1 MTSRIVGIV
10 VCGTALGCVVACSS
24 PSGSNAG
31 NPAAPANGGSGTAGQ
46 GGSYQLDPTVTNL
59 RVNAD
64 AASVNVTAQ
73 DSASAISVTEE
84 TRGAATTKEVSGAN
98 AVLTARCPSGVNF
111 GDSCRV
117 VYTVTMPAKVAL
129 DIQGAAGDIVLT
141 GPLVKAT
148 VNTAAARI
156 AGTGLGAGTFQ
167 ATTNA
172 GQIDLAFAAAPTSVD
187 VKSTAGAVT
196 LTVPGG
202 EKYNV
207 SVDTTIGGQQVG
219 VDKDSSSSHRL
230 NVETTVG
237 SVTIKKG

>member
-1 MTSRIVGIV
+1 MTSRIG
-10 VCGTALGCVVACSS
+10 GTVAYGAALCCLVACSS
-24 PSGSNAG
+24 TSGSSSGGPAPSAAG
-31 NPAAPANGGSGTAGQ
+31 SQGTASQ
-46 GGSYQLDPTVTNL
+46 GGSYQLDPAVTSL

-98 AVLTARCPSGVNF
+98 AVLTARCPSGINF
-111 GDSCRV
+111 GDNCRV

-129 DIQGAAGDIVLT
+129 HIEGAAGDIMLT

-148 VNTAAARI
+148 VNTAASRI

-172 GQIDLAFAAAPTSVD
+172 GQIDLAFTAAPTSVE

-202 EKYNV
+202 DKYNV
-207 SVDTTIGGQQVG
+207 SVDTTIGGQEVN
-219 VDKDSSSSHRL
+219 VDKDPSSSHRL